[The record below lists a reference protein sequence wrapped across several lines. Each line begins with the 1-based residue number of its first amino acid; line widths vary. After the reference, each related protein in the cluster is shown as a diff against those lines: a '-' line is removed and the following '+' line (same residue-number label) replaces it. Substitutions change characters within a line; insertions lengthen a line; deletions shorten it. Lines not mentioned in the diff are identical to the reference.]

1 MVYIIRFEEEHSG
14 LVSSGISYVYDKEE
28 NARSMLKAIKSD
40 ELENYD
46 EDDILEIIEN
56 DDEFTIDLGDDYVK
70 FIIERYSIIKG
81 DE

>member
-14 LVSSGISYVYDKEE
+14 LVSSGISYVYETEE
-28 NARSMLKAIKSD
+28 KARKMLKTIKND

-46 EDDILEIIEN
+46 EDDILEITED

-70 FIIERYSIIKG
+70 FVIEKCNIIK
-81 DE
+81 